1 MTASFNMV
9 HLAVGPDGCGRHEI
23 PTSRAFFGT
32 RLSIGSGKKCF
43 NILKN
48 SGYEHFLNLLIER
61 ADSRNLSML
70 ELQDG
75 SSTSAGRVRWCD
87 KHGRGEGSSRYL
99 VFGCVESLLQEA
111 PHNVTSQER
120 VEFGTRRRH
129 LWQKMRRKAH
139 APPLD
144 PTEKQ
149 LSQPSNSSDFVR
161 REMQP
166 YDRLYWQVQKGLP
179 VVVVRGPHVIASLP
193 QPL

>member
-1 MTASFNMV
+1 MLQYS
-9 HLAVGPDGCGRHEI
+9 E
-23 PTSRAFFGT
+23 
-32 RLSIGSGKKCF
+32 
-43 NILKN
+43 N

-61 ADSRNLSML
+61 ADSRTLSML
-70 ELQDG
+70 ELQDR

-87 KHGRGEGSSRYL
+87 KHRRGEGSSRYL

-111 PHNVTSQER
+111 PHNAISQER
-120 VEFGTRRRH
+120 FEFGTRRRH

-139 APPLD
+139 ATPLD
-144 PTEKQ
+144 STEKQ